1 MAYNSIFIQS
11 TASTTMR
18 QVILIL
24 VFIGWWSIDANTQSL
39 IRKTESSNNSQN
51 YRIWYGGNVPLGFG
65 FGNQTLIQFGVSPMV
80 GYKITPELS
89 VGPRAGF
96 IYSYYSSRDP
106 FTNQVIRVQ
115 PISWSAGL
123 FARYKFVRQF
133 FAHAEYEYQNLAVP
147 YYTSNGFLVQRFN
160 ADNVNIGI
168 GLLQG
173 GSGALQSEILALYN
187 INPSPYTAQSPLSV
201 RFGLNWH
208 F

>member
-1 MAYNSIFIQS
+1 MQS

-18 QVILIL
+18 QVILFL
-24 VFIGWWSIDANTQSL
+24 ACIGLWSVQANAQSL
-39 IRKTESSNNSQN
+39 IRKTEKSNNNQN
-51 YRIWYGGNVPLGFG
+51 YRIWYGGNVPFGLGFG
-65 FGNQTLIQFGVSPMV
+65 TQTLVQLGVSPMI

-89 VGPRAGF
+89 VGPRVGF
-96 IYSYYSSRDP
+96 IYSYYSYRNP
-106 FTNQVIRVQ
+106 NTGQVLRTQ
-115 PISWSAGL
+115 PTTWSAGV

-147 YYTSNGFLVQRFN
+147 YYVSNGFQIQRYK
-160 ADNVNIGI
+160 ADNINLGI

-173 GSGALQSEILALYN
+173 GSGSLQSEILLLYN
-187 INPSPYTAQSPLSV
+187 VNPSIYSTQSPITI